1 MSGRRWACGV
11 VLALVLTLG
20 CQPVI
25 LHAPRDGAGAVEGPG
40 GALGDLVGMPPLGAT
55 AASFTLPPIVE
66 RRLDNG
72 LTLLIVEDHTL
83 PLVVFSLLMPGGSA
97 FDPPEQGGVAT
108 ITASLLRKGTRSRS
122 AEELAREIE
131 FLGGVLGAGAGA
143 DFSNVS
149 GEFLSKDL
157 SRGFELF
164 ADIALHPT
172 FPEDELR
179 RARELM
185 LAAIIASREDSSAI
199 ASRCFGAF
207 LFGDHP
213 YGRPSSGTEASLAA
227 LDRSA
232 VQSFYQRHYVPDGA
246 VLVVIGDATV
256 DQLAS
261 AAEGAFGGWNSRAG
275 SPPLLPL
282 PVRVSGRRLLVVDK
296 PDANQA
302 HIRIGNVGISRT
314 DPDYVPAGVTT
325 TILGG
330 GFGSRLVDE
339 LRIKRSLTYGAWS
352 GFNVH
357 RMPGDFRAGT
367 FTKVETTGEALQ
379 VALDVLTGFANEG
392 ATAAEL
398 ARAQSLRTGQH
409 PRKLETPGAL
419 AASLASL
426 FAYGLPRSDIEA
438 YPGRVMDVTL
448 EDVRRIAA
456 TYVPTEDAAIVIV
469 GPADT
474 IAPQLA
480 EFGPIERTTPEQ
492 CGTSGGPSA
501 VR

>member
-1 MSGRRWACGV
+1 MSRHFICG
-11 VLALVLTLG
+11 ALLSLMVTIG

-25 LHAPRDGAGAVEGPG
+25 LHPPRDGAGAVDTG
-40 GALGDLVGMPPLGAT
+40 GAALGDLLGLPPLGAT
-55 AASFTLPPIVE
+55 AAAFTLPPVVE

-72 LTLLIVEDHTL
+72 LTLLIVEEHTL
-83 PLVVFSLLMPGGSA
+83 PLVVFSLVMPGGSA
-97 FDPPEQGGVAT
+97 FDPPGQGGVAT
-108 ITASLLRKGTRSRS
+108 ITADLLRKGTRSRS

-131 FLGGVLGAGAGA
+131 FLGGSLAAGAGA

-164 ADIALHPT
+164 ANVALHPT

-185 LAAIIASREDSSAI
+185 LAAIIRSREDPAAI
-199 ASRCFGAF
+199 AGRCFGAF
-207 LFGDHP
+207 LYGDHP
-213 YGRPSSGTEASLAA
+213 YGRPASGTEASLAT
-227 LDRSA
+227 LDRDA

-256 DQLAS
+256 EQLSS
-261 AAEGAFGGWNSRAG
+261 AAEGAFGGWSSRAG

-282 PVRVSGRRLLVVDK
+282 PVRVSGRRMLVVDK
-296 PDANQA
+296 PDATQA
-302 HIRIGNVGISRT
+302 HIRIGNVGIART

-330 GFGSRLVDE
+330 GFGSRLVEE
-339 LRIKRSLTYGAWS
+339 LRVKRSLTYGAWS

-367 FTKVETTGEALQ
+367 FTKVETTGEALG
-379 VALDVLTGFANEG
+379 VALDVLTGFANGG
-392 ATAAEL
+392 ATVEEL
-398 ARAQSLRTGQH
+398 ARAKSLRTGQH
-409 PRKLETPGAL
+409 PRQLETQGAL
-419 AASLASL
+419 AASIASL

-438 YPGRVMDVTL
+438 YPGRVMGVTL

-474 IAPQLA
+474 IAAQLA
-480 EFGPIERTTPEQ
+480 EFGPIELTTPDQ
-492 CGTSGGPSA
+492 CAQPGGPSA